1 MDCPD
6 DNVLSELVEGAL
18 PPEQLAAVEAHVED
32 CGACRAL
39 LVELAPALDEDPIE
53 PSTAQAWDAV
63 LGSRYVPEAIL
74 GAGGMSIVYRGRDQ
88 VLDRPVALKV
98 MLDAPADLRA
108 WLRREARALAM
119 LSHPNVVGVYDVDL
133 SEGSTFL
140 ACELVDGGNLSA
152 WAGQAPRSLADKLAM
167 ILDAV
172 RGLEAA
178 HAMGI
183 VHRDVTPNNILV
195 GSDGRARVSDFGLA
209 RLGPAVETAPE
220 SPDLDPLDP
229 LDPLDSEDADQDLT
243 EDAGPQRT
251 GVVGTPGY
259 IAPEV
264 LDGLDATPATD
275 QYGLC
280 VTAYELLH
288 GHLPGQAPGSERSD
302 VPRALDRVLAQGL
315 RSDPRARHPSMTAL
329 RRALEAVSR
338 PAWRSRAAAAGVV
351 VIGAASL
358 GLGASARTE
367 ACGGYGA
374 QAPSSLALDTALLPD
389 RVAAEVL
396 RYAEDWAQT
405 RARICEATTE
415 RKTAAAALDR
425 RWACLRDRQDGLASL
440 VEAFAQREDTPG
452 LVAEELTLLEQLPGS
467 DGCEDDSRLARGF
480 PLPPPAIAGE
490 VEVLQAKLRRARSR
504 LWSDERSREA
514 VDEVLETAA
523 RLRYDP
529 LTARALMYRGHFERD
544 GGEVDKARQTLEAAA
559 LLAMASGADVNAA
572 FSWIALMEIEAY
584 ARQDL
589 DAALAL
595 LPQVDSLITR
605 LGDPPDLLASRA
617 GALALAYDVA
627 AQFEQA
633 TRHHEDALRYTAQ
646 ARGADSLAYAEQLN
660 NYAAHHNRRGAL
672 DAARTRTEQA
682 LAIFRARLGDDSLN
696 EALILRN
703 LAVLANATEDGPE
716 AVRLAERA
724 VEIARMHL
732 DADDARLGPLL
743 TTLGHARVVAG
754 EPAEGV
760 VALERALALTSRHRP
775 PEHTMVIDARRV
787 LAEGYAQ
794 AGRLADADRELGQ
807 ALDDLPEGSDYFRTL
822 LLAERGMV
830 WARQGRGQEAIA
842 LCVQAQTLADGI
854 ADGELTEEVAMC
866 LRTVRDRDTEPG
878 EPS

>member
-18 PPEQLAAVEAHVED
+18 PPAELAAVEAHVED
-32 CGACRAL
+32 CAACRAL
-39 LVELAPALDEDPIE
+39 LVELAPALDDDPLE

-140 ACELVDGGNLSA
+140 ACELVDGGNLRA

-167 ILDAV
+167 IIDAV

-220 SPDLDPLDP
+220 SPDLDPLDSSEGE
-229 LDPLDSEDADQDLT
+229 DST

-338 PAWRSRAAAAGVV
+338 PAWRSRGAAAAGVV

-358 GLGASARTE
+358 GLGTSTRTE

-374 QAPSSLALDTALLPD
+374 QAPSSLALDTGSLPD
-389 RVAAEVL
+389 RVAVEVS

-467 DGCEDDSRLARGF
+467 DGCEDDARLARGF

-504 LWSDERSREA
+504 LWGDEPAREA
-514 VDEVLETAA
+514 VREVLEAA
-523 RLRYDP
+523 AHLRYDP
-529 LTARALMYRGHFERD
+529 LTARALMYRGQFERD
-544 GGEVDKARQTLEAAA
+544 DGEVDQARESLEAAA
-559 LLAMASGADVNAA
+559 LLAMASGADLIAA
-572 FSWIALMEIEAY
+572 FSWIALMEMEAY
-584 ARQDL
+584 GRQDL
-589 DAALAL
+589 DGALAL
-595 LPQVDSLITR
+595 LPQVDSLIAR

-617 GALALAYDVA
+617 GVLALAYDAA

-633 TRHHEDALRYTAQ
+633 TRHHEDALRYTAL
-646 ARGADSLAYAEQLN
+646 ARGPDALAYAEVLN
-660 NYAAHHNRRGAL
+660 NYAAHHNRRGDL
-672 DAARTRTEQA
+672 EAARARTQEA
-682 LAIFRARLGDDSLN
+682 LEIVVARLGEGSLN

-703 LAVLANATEDGPE
+703 LAVLANATEDGAE
-716 AVRLAERA
+716 AVGLAERA
-724 VEIARMHL
+724 VEIARVHL
-732 DADDARLGPLL
+732 DADDARMGAFL

-760 VALERALALTSRHRP
+760 VALERALVLTSRLLP

-794 AGRLADADRELGQ
+794 AGRLEDADRELGQ

-842 LCVQAQTLADGI
+842 QCVQAQTLADGT
-854 ADGELTEEVAMC
+854 ADGELVEEAAKC
-866 LRTVRDRDTEPG
+866 LQAARASDGRGTNTA

>member
-18 PPEQLAAVEAHVED
+18 PPAELAAVEAHVDD
-32 CGACRAL
+32 CAACRAL
-39 LVELAPALDEDPIE
+39 LVELAPALDEDPLE

-63 LGSRYVPEAIL
+63 LGSRYVPEEIL

-140 ACELVDGGNLSA
+140 ACELVDGGNLRA
-152 WAGQAPRSLADKLAM
+152 WAGQAPRSMADKLAM

-220 SPDLDPLDP
+220 SPDLDREDFSQSGE
-229 LDPLDSEDADQDLT
+229 DSM

-280 VTAYELLH
+280 VTAYELVH
-288 GHLPGQAPGSERSD
+288 GHLPGQAPDSERSD

-315 RSDPRARHPSMTAL
+315 RTDPRARHPSMTAL

-358 GLGASARTE
+358 GLGASTSTE

-374 QAPSSLALDTALLPD
+374 QAPSSLALDTASLPD
-389 RVAAEVL
+389 RVAAEVS
-396 RYAEDWAQT
+396 RYADDWART
-405 RARICEATTE
+405 RARICHATTE
-415 RKTAAAALDR
+415 HTTAAGALDR

-440 VEAFAQREDTPG
+440 VEAFAHREDTPG

-467 DGCEDDSRLARGF
+467 DGCEDDMRLARGF

-490 VEVLQAKLRRARSR
+490 VEVLQGKLRRARSR
-504 LWSDERSREA
+504 LWSDERSRDA
-514 VDEVLETAA
+514 VNEVLEAA
-523 RLRYDP
+523 AQLRYDP

-544 GGEVDKARQTLEAAA
+544 GGEVDKARETLEAAA
-559 LLAMASGADVNAA
+559 LLAMASGADQNAA
-572 FSWIALMEIEAY
+572 FSWIALIEIEAY
-584 ARQDL
+584 AGQDL

-605 LGDPPDLLASRA
+605 LGDPPDVLASRA

-627 AQFEQA
+627 AQFEHA
-633 TRHHEDALRYTAQ
+633 TRHHEDALRYTAE
-646 ARGADSLAYAEQLN
+646 ARGVDSLAYAEQLN
-660 NYAAHHNRRGAL
+660 NYAAHHNRRGDL
-672 DAARTRTEQA
+672 EAARTRTEQA
-682 LAIFRARLGDDSLN
+682 LAIFRARLGEHSLN

-760 VALERALALTSRHRP
+760 AALERALVLTSRHRP

-830 WARQGRGQEAIA
+830 WARQGRADEALA

-854 ADGELTEEVAMC
+854 ADGALVEEAARC
-866 LRTVRDRDTEPG
+866 LRTVRDRDTDPG